1 MGAVRIVTDST
12 CDLPLEMCERLGIT
26 VVPLNVHFGEVV
38 YRDQFDLNS
47 DQFFDRLAR
56 SPELPKTSQPASGL
70 FEEAYQRLGANGSAI
85 VSIHISAK
93 LSGTLHSAQMAADAV
108 RPRRQVAVVDSRSA
122 SLGLGLI
129 VLAAVDAARA
139 GTDQAGIVALVQ
151 RLSEN
156 VHILFFVDTLEY
168 LQRGGRIGRAR
179 ALLGA
184 LLNIRPILKLENG
197 EIYPV
202 ERVRTRAKAM
212 DRLVEFVEEF
222 PRLDRVAI
230 VHSSSS
236 AAEAETLRRRLA
248 PLLPSDRLVV
258 GSYGPVIGTH
268 AGPGGLGVVVSQ
280 GVTD

>member
-12 CDLPLEMCERLGIT
+12 CDLPLETCERLGIT

-47 DQFFDRLAR
+47 DQFFDLLAR
-56 SPELPKTSQPASGL
+56 SAEMPKTSQPASGL
-70 FEEAYQRLGANGSAI
+70 FEEAYQRLGADGSAI

-122 SLGLGLI
+122 RLGLGLI
-129 VLAAVDAARA
+129 VLTAVEAARA

-151 RLSEN
+151 RLAEN

-236 AAEAETLRRRLA
+236 AAEAENLHRRLA
-248 PLLPSDRLVV
+248 PLLPADRLVV
-258 GSYGPVIGTH
+258 GSYGPVIGT
-268 AGPGGLGVVVSQ
+268 
-280 GVTD
+280 